1 MERPEKEEGRI
12 ESQSKA
18 TREVRHEYTL
28 NFPRIL
34 EHLGASLLVS
44 AYQAGKV
51 VVVGVGAPGL
61 ELSYHNFEKA
71 MGIAV
76 RPGRVAVG
84 ARSTIWFLSDHPDI
98 ARQIEPAGQHEACFL
113 ASRARFTGEIQGHEL
128 AWLGE
133 ELWVVNT
140 AFSCLCTLD
149 DLHSFVPRW
158 KPKFISELVAEDRCH
173 LNGLACD
180 SGRAKM
186 VTALAETDVAAGW
199 RPGTATTGCLID
211 VESGETLVRGLAMP
225 HSPRVH
231 QGTTWL
237 LDSGRG
243 RLVVADTLAGTVT
256 TVIELPGYTRGLAM
270 IDTFAFVGLSRIRET
285 STFGG
290 LPIARDRESL
300 KCGVSV
306 VDLVSGRQMA
316 FLEFHTG
323 VEEIF
328 DIQLLPGIRS
338 PIMSGPHPHLDGE
351 APIWIVHGVRPRFK
365 FIPSTVSDLVS
376 SLFRRTSNTDRKDEQ
391 EAQEF
396 HFRPEPAAAT
406 GSELDALPH

>member
-1 MERPEKEEGRI
+1 MRDLGKLAKTAGLPAGAEKLGSCCLSELLRSKPMNWEGTSLEQPDTEAGRI
-12 ESQSKA
+12 ELESKA

-28 NFPRIL
+28 NLPRIL

-44 AYQAGKV
+44 TYQAGKL
-51 VVVGVGAPGL
+51 VVVGVGSGGL
-61 ELSYHNFEKA
+61 ELSYHNFETA

-76 RPGRVAVG
+76 RPGQVAVG
-84 ARSTIWFLSDHPDI
+84 ARAAIWFLSNDSNI
-98 ARQIEPAGQHEACFL
+98 ARQIEPAGEHDACFL
-113 ASRARFTGEIQGHEL
+113 ARSARVTGEIQGHEM
-128 AWLGE
+128 AWVGE

-149 DLHSFVPRW
+149 ERHSFAPRW
-158 KPKFISELVAEDRCH
+158 KPKFVSALVAEDRCH
-173 LNGLACD
+173 LNGLACVD
-180 SGRAKM
+180 GRAKL
-186 VTALAETDVAAGW
+186 VTALAETDTAGGW
-199 RPGTATTGCLID
+199 RPSKATTGCLID

-243 RLVVADTLAGTVT
+243 RLVVADTEGGTVT

-290 LPIARDRESL
+290 LPIAVDRESL
-300 KCGVSV
+300 KCGVAV

-328 DIQLLPGIRS
+328 DIQLLPGVRS
-338 PIMSGPHPHLDGE
+338 PVMSGPHTHLDGK
-351 APIWIVHGVRPRFK
+351 APIW
-365 FIPSTVSDLVS
+365 TVPASAR
-376 SLFRRTSNTDRKDEQ
+376 SL
-391 EAQEF
+391 
-396 HFRPEPAAAT
+396 
-406 GSELDALPH
+406 